1 MESVFKHVLRY
12 PEEGWRPDLF
22 NGSEMQNT
30 FSMLDPGMVLGRM
43 FCAQVEF
50 ELQTHLKQNLSPNGG
65 PTNLPWLLRYLPDD
79 EWNVSEVFG
88 MIRQAARK
96 DGVLRQM
103 EPGMEVYFE
112 KIYQEVD
119 ERAVNKFFRKLKN
132 AAKEIDRRTLLH
144 VSAPKFHQNWK
155 AIIDECEDPEVT
167 NQTVQEGA
175 KQQWS
180 MVIGLEMEEI
190 CRNLKNCTVLQS
202 GGGHVLLLLDTDLKG
217 KELEERAKTILKKI
231 SEDWKKK
238 DRGWS
243 PKLWA
248 TWEGS
253 GVELPFRKKRSVTY
267 DDIIRSL
274 SLEHAGN
281 KQNREEAVRR
291 WAIFGHKYDKRL
303 EGDANTLYLDV
314 ISLGEKCW
322 GKNREVGDSGHFQ
335 NEKEV
340 EYVCQGCKQK
350 STSDFYGDTCDFCGE
365 IRSCVPTRSRR
376 KTVEGF
382 NKSRRLTAMIES
394 TFGMIITEH
403 NPREILSMG
412 GDEMIAKIDQGAWGR
427 IVEDV
432 EKHCRKLYGG
442 FLGELEPEPI
452 WWAMNLHSG
461 VEPDQI
467 TSEVKDSLREV
478 NRDWGS
484 RFVQPMFT
492 NLTTI
497 SDS

>member
-1 MESVFKHVLRY
+1 M
-12 PEEGWRPDLF
+12 G
-22 NGSEMQNT
+22 
-30 FSMLDPGMVLGRM
+30 
-43 FCAQVEF
+43 
-50 ELQTHLKQNLSPNGG
+50 
-65 PTNLPWLLRYLPDD
+65 
-79 EWNVSEVFG
+79 
-88 MIRQAARK
+88 
-96 DGVLRQM
+96 
-103 EPGMEVYFE
+103 VYFE

-119 ERAVNKFFRKLKN
+119 EKSVNKFIRKLKN

-155 AIIDECEDPEVT
+155 AIIDKCEDPEAL
-167 NQTVQEGA
+167 NQIVQEGA

-180 MVIGLEMEEI
+180 MVIGLEMEEV
-190 CRNLKNCTVLQS
+190 CRNLNKCTVLQS
-202 GGGHVLLLLDTDLKG
+202 GGGHVLLLLDTKLNP
-217 KELEERAKTILKKI
+217 KEEEKEANSILMRI
-231 SEDWKKK
+231 SETWKKK
-238 DRGWS
+238 ERGWS

-248 TWEGS
+248 TWEGG
-253 GVELPFRKKRSVTY
+253 GVELPMRKKKSITC
-267 DDIIRSL
+267 DDIVRSL
-274 SLEHAGN
+274 SIEHSGN
-281 KQNREEAVRR
+281 KQDREEAVRK
-291 WAIFGHKYDKRL
+291 WSIFGHKYDKRL

-322 GKNREVGDSGHFQ
+322 GKNKEVDDSGNFQ

-350 STSDFYGDTCDFCGE
+350 SNSDFYGETCGFCGNE
-365 IRSCVPTRSRR
+365 NSCVPTRSKR
-376 KTVEGF
+376 KTIDGF

-442 FLGELEPEPI
+442 FLSELDPEPL
-452 WWAMNLHSG
+452 WWAMNLPFG

-478 NRDWGS
+478 NKDWGS

-497 SDS
+497 SDA